1 MNEISKELKVK
12 SRNISYMVTSS
23 NYYLEFCPSDLGNND
38 KFIISHVVK
47 KTSSF
52 AQLDI
57 ETQKNFKSMVLL
69 EADEIT
75 KDAQSA
81 LLRTKEK
88 YSENF

>member
-1 MNEISKELKVK
+1 
-12 SRNISYMVTSS
+12 MVTSS

-52 AQLDI
+52 TQLDT
-57 ETQKNFKSMVLL
+57 ETQKIFKVIVIL
-69 EADEIT
+69 EANKIT
-75 KDAQSA
+75 KEAQNA